1 MDSRYNLLNEFLVD
15 VFHEILKT
23 EEACLTSGEFRNLS
37 LREMHIIEEVCSACR
52 TGADNRATAIA
63 NAQRITA
70 GTLTTSIN
78 QLEKKGYLRR
88 QQDDADKRIIRILPT
103 PLGLRAN
110 QFHLRFHQEMV
121 NDILTALN
129 EEETAAL
136 LKSLAKLKT
145 FFAGKYQQ
153 TLQKAQRTQP

>member
-37 LREMHIIEEVCSACR
+37 LREMHIIEEVCLAHR
-52 TGADNRATAIA
+52 TGSDNRATAIA

-88 QQDDADKRIIRILPT
+88 QQDHADKRIIRILPT
-103 PLGLRAN
+103 PLGLQAN
-110 QFHLRFHQEMV
+110 AFHLRFHHEMV
-121 NDILTALN
+121 NDILSALN
-129 EEETAAL
+129 DQETAVL
-136 LKSLAKLKT
+136 LATLAKLKT
-145 FFAGKYQQ
+145 FFADKYQQ
-153 TLQKAQRTQP
+153 TLQQAQQVQP